1 MKFNPTP
8 RLFGFWMC
16 CALVVGNMI
25 GSGIFMLPVALAPY
39 GLNSVLAWLFTA
51 SGAVTLAVV
60 FARLS
65 RAFPRSGGPYA
76 YTHAAFGA
84 FPAFLVAW
92 GYWISIW
99 VGNAAIATGAVSY
112 LTPLFPW
119 VGNAPGRSATVTLIV
134 LWMLTLVN
142 CYGVRAVGWVQNLT
156 TLMKLVPLLA
166 VAGLGIWFVRGTQLA
181 AAVPLSIGGTTAA
194 ATLTLW
200 ALLGLES
207 ATVPADRVQD
217 PARTIPRATMVG
229 TITTSVICLAAC
241 SVVLLLL
248 PAEQLASSNAPF
260 ADVARRLWGERPA
273 QFVAVFAAVSGFG
286 ALNGWILLQAE
297 LPRAMAIAGV
307 FPRIFARESPRQTPT
322 FALIFT
328 SVLVSILVI
337 MNFQT
342 SMARIF
348 TFMILLSTTACLIMY
363 LLCSLALLT
372 LMWKG
377 RLEGARRGTASL
389 AVVGVAATL
398 YSLWTIVGAGRE
410 AALWAAVLLVLGV
423 PVFALSRGSAVT
435 LKA

>member
-1 MKFNPTP
+1 MKSNRAPQQ
-8 RLFGFWMC
+8 FGFWMC
-16 CALVVGNMI
+16 FALVVGNMI

-51 SGAVTLAVV
+51 SGALALAVV
-60 FARLS
+60 FACLS
-65 RAFPRSGGPYA
+65 RAFPHESGPYG
-76 YTHAAFGA
+76 YTHAAFGP

-119 VGNAPGRSATVTLIV
+119 VGNAPGRSASVTLVV
-134 LWMLTLVN
+134 LWVLTLVN
-142 CYGVRAVGWVQNLT
+142 WYGVRAVGWVQNVT
-156 TLMKLVPLLA
+156 TVMKLMPLLA
-166 VAGLGIWFVRGTQLA
+166 VAGIGVWFVRGTQLA
-181 AAVPLSIGGTTAA
+181 AAVPLSLSGTTAA

-207 ATVPADRVQD
+207 ATVPADRVRN
-217 PARTIPRATMVG
+217 PARTIPRATMAG
-229 TITTSVICLAAC
+229 TITTAIICVAAC
-241 SVVLLLL
+241 SVVLLLM
-248 PAEQLASSNAPF
+248 PAAQLANSNAPF
-260 ADVARRLWGERPA
+260 ADVARLLWGERPA
-273 QFVAVFAAVSGFG
+273 QLVAFFAAVSGFG

-297 LPRAMAIAGV
+297 LPRAMASAGV
-307 FPRIFARESPRQTPT
+307 FPRVFARQSPRHTPT
-322 FALIFT
+322 FALMFT

-337 MNFQT
+337 MNFHT
-342 SMARIF
+342 SMAKIF

-363 LLCSLALLT
+363 LLCSLALLS
-372 LMWKG
+372 LMSKG

-389 AVVGVAATL
+389 AAVGVAATL

-423 PVFALSRGSAVT
+423 PVFALSRASAA
-435 LKA
+435 KSA

>member
-1 MKFNPTP
+1 MKSNNAP

-25 GSGIFMLPVALAPY
+25 GSGIFLLPVALAPY

-51 SGAVTLAVV
+51 SGAVALAVV

-65 RAFPRSGGPYA
+65 RAFPRAGGPYA

-119 VGNAPGRSATVTLIV
+119 VGALPGRSAFVTLVV
-134 LWMLTLVN
+134 LWLLTLVN
-142 CYGVRAVGWVQNLT
+142 CYGVRAVGWMQNIT
-156 TLMKLVPLLA
+156 TLMKLVPL
-166 VAGLGIWFVRGTQLA
+166 VAIVGVGVWFVRGTELVA
-181 AAVPLSIGGTTAA
+181 PVPLSLGGTTAA

-207 ATVPADRVQD
+207 ATIPADRVRD
-217 PARTIPRATMVG
+217 PARTIARATLVG
-229 TITTSVICLAAC
+229 TIATSIICVAAC

-248 PAEQLASSNAPF
+248 PGAQVASSNAPF
-260 ADVARRLWGERPA
+260 ADAARLLWGDRVA
-273 QFVAVFAAVSGFG
+273 QCVAFFAAVSGFG

-297 LPRAMAIAGV
+297 LPRAMAMAGV
-307 FPRIFARESPRQTPT
+307 FPRIFAQESPRQTPT

-328 SVLVSILVI
+328 SALVSVLVI
-337 MNFQT
+337 MNFHS
-342 SMARIF
+342 SMAKVF

-363 LLCSLALLT
+363 LLCCLALLA
-372 LMWKG
+372 LMWRG
-377 RLEGARRGTASL
+377 HLAGARRGSAPL
-389 AVVGVAATL
+389 AAVGVAAAL

-423 PVFALSRGSAVT
+423 PVFALARSRTAT
-435 LKA
+435 PA

>member
-1 MKFNPTP
+1 
-8 RLFGFWMC
+8 MC
-16 CALVVGNMI
+16 LALVVGNMI
-25 GSGIFMLPVALAPY
+25 GSGVFLLPVALAPY

-51 SGAVTLAVV
+51 SGAVMLAVV

-112 LTPLFPW
+112 LAPLFPW
-119 VGNAPGRSATVTLIV
+119 VVNAPGRSASVTLVV
-134 LWMLTLVN
+134 LWLLTLVN
-142 CYGVRAVGWVQNLT
+142 CYGVRAVGWVQNVT
-156 TLMKLVPLLA
+156 TVMKVVPLLA
-166 VAGLGIWFVRGTQLA
+166 VAGVGVFFIHGTQMA
-181 AAVPLSIGGTTAA
+181 APVPLSLGGTTAA

-207 ATVPADRVQD
+207 ATIPADRVRD
-217 PARTIPRATMVG
+217 PARTIPLATMAG
-229 TITTSVICLAAC
+229 TIATAFICVAAC
-241 SVVLLLL
+241 TVVLLLL
-248 PAEQLASSNAPF
+248 PARQLVNSNAPF
-260 ADVARRLWGERPA
+260 ADAARLLWGERPA
-273 QFVAVFAAVSGFG
+273 QFVAFFAAVSGFG

-297 LPRAMAIAGV
+297 LPRAMANAGV
-307 FPRIFARESPRQTPT
+307 FPRIFARESPRQTPI

-337 MNFQT
+337 MNFQA

-363 LLCSLALLT
+363 LLCSLALLK
-372 LMWKG
+372 LMWEG
-377 RLEGARRGTASL
+377 RLEGARRGTVSL
-389 AVVGVAATL
+389 AVVGVAATI

-423 PVFALSRGSAVT
+423 PVFALSRERAVKST
-435 LKA
+435 